1 MEKTLFQLR
10 NIIKAIGENPDR
22 EGLVETPK
30 RIFNSWKE
38 LYAGYK
44 QDPEKILG
52 KTFESD
58 GYDQMV
64 ILKDIELYSNCEHHN
79 LPFIGKAH
87 VAYLPNKRVVGISK
101 LARLVDCFARRMQIQ
116 ERLTEEV
123 ANSIDKV
130 LSPQGVI
137 VVVEAQH
144 LCMRMRGVQK
154 QNSIMVTSAVRGCF
168 KEDNSIKQEFFN
180 LIRD

>member
-1 MEKTLFQLR
+1 
-10 NIIKAIGENPDR
+10 
-22 EGLVETPK
+22 
-30 RIFNSWKE
+30 
-38 LYAGYK
+38 
-44 QDPEKILG
+44 
-52 KTFESD
+52 
-58 GYDQMV
+58 
-64 ILKDIELYSNCEHHN
+64 
-79 LPFIGKAH
+79 
-87 VAYLPNKRVVGISK
+87 
-101 LARLVDCFARRMQIQ
+101 MQIQ

-154 QNSIMVTSAVRGCF
+154 QNSIMITSAVRGCF